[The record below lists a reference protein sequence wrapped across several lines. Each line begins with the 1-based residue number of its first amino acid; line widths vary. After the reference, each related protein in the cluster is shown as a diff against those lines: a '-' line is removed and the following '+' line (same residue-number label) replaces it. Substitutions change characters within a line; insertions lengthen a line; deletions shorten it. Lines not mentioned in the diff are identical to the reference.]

1 MAIAESDAQPTA
13 DPSRAAP
20 LRLGLLVDSLT
31 QPAWVE
37 RALRRIIESG
47 DGEFV
52 VIVRN
57 DATVPSGSRPSSRFS
72 SWWRNRHHLLYAAY
86 QWLDRRRLRGTTDP
100 FAPVDVAPLLKGVP
114 ILGAVPVTTKV
125 TDTIETPDIE
135 RIRAFRPD
143 VLIRLGFRILRGGI
157 LTAAPHGV
165 WSYHHGDNDRYRG
178 GPPGFWEVMEGTPV
192 TGTILQRLTE
202 ALDDGQVLYLS
213 LIHI

>member
-1 MAIAESDAQPTA
+1 MAIAEPDAQPTA

-57 DATVPSGSRPSSRFS
+57 DATGPTGSRPPSRLA
-72 SWWRNRHHLLYAAY
+72 SWWRNRHQLLYAAY
-86 QWLDRRRLRGTTDP
+86 QRLDGRSLRHTADP
-100 FAPVDVAPLLKGVP
+100 FAPVDVSPLLKGVP
-114 ILGAVPVTTKV
+114 VMGAVPVMTKV
-125 TDTIETPDIE
+125 SDTIEAHDVE
-135 RIRAFRPD
+135 RIRAQRPD

-192 TGTILQRLTE
+192 TGTILQRLT
-202 ALDDGQVLYLS
+202 
-213 LIHI
+213 